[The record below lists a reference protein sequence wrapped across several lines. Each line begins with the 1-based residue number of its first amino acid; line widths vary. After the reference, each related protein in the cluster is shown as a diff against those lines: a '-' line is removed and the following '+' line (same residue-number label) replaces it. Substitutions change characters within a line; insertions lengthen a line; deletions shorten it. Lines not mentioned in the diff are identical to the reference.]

1 MSGSRRTPVPA
12 IPAIEA
18 PLMEVFSSM
27 QGEGVLIGC
36 RQVFV
41 RFAECNLACAYCD
54 TPYQPGPTCQ
64 IESEPGS
71 GQFTSNDNPVDLSEI
86 TRLIS
91 HWQHI
96 SNNVH
101 HSLVLTGGE
110 PLLHADILMTWLP
123 EVLAVLPVFLETNG
137 TLPAELE
144 KILHLVDFISM
155 DIKGSATTGFS
166 TPWTDHADFLAL
178 AGDRL
183 CQVKLVV
190 DSGTTDS
197 ELLEAARL
205 VNRYAPEIPFILQP
219 RTLTAGGTALGG
231 GALLELQTLA
241 AAEHR
246 DVRIIPQ
253 IHPWLGVA

>member
-1 MSGSRRTPVPA
+1 MFGNRIMLVPA
-12 IPAIEA
+12 IPSIDA
-18 PLMEVFSSM
+18 PLIEIFSSM

-41 RFAECNLACAYCD
+41 RFAECNLTCDYCD
-54 TPYQPGPTCQ
+54 TPYQSGPTCQ

-71 GQFTSNDNPVDLSEI
+71 GQFSSHKNPVNLTEV

-101 HSLVLTGGE
+101 HSVALTGGE
-110 PLLHADILMTWLP
+110 PLLHADILQAWLP
-123 EVLAVLPVFLETNG
+123 EMLAILPIFLETNG

-144 KILHLVDFISM
+144 KVLPLVEWISM
-155 DIKGSATTGFS
+155 DIKGSAVTGAP
-166 TPWTDHADFLAL
+166 TPWVDHADFLAL
-178 AGDRL
+178 AKGRL

-190 DSGTTDS
+190 DASTTVS
-197 ELLEAARL
+197 ELLEAASL
-205 VNRYAPEIPFILQP
+205 VNRHAPDVPFILQP
-219 RTLTAGGTALGG
+219 RTQLGG
-231 GALLELQTLA
+231 PTLGGKELLGLQKIA
-241 AAEHR
+241 SAEHR

>member
-1 MSGSRRTPVPA
+1 MPA

-18 PLMEVFSSM
+18 PLIEIFSSM

-41 RFAECNLACAYCD
+41 RFAECNLACDYCD
-54 TPYQPGPTCQ
+54 TPYHPGPTCQ
-64 IESEPGS
+64 VESKPGS
-71 GQFTSNDNPVDLSEI
+71 GHFASHDNPVNLSEI

-91 HWQHI
+91 DWQHS

-101 HSLVLTGGE
+101 HSVALTGGE
-110 PLLHADILMTWLP
+110 PLLHADILLRWLP
-123 EVLAVLPVFLETNG
+123 EVLGVLPIFLETNG

-144 KILHLVDFISM
+144 KILPLVEWISM
-155 DIKGSATTGFS
+155 DIKGSAVTGET

-178 AGDRL
+178 AGERL

-190 DSGTTDS
+190 DAGTTDS
-197 ELLEAARL
+197 ELLEAASL

-219 RTLTAGGTALGG
+219 RTLAAGPSLGG
-231 GALLELQTLA
+231 DILLKLQEVA
-241 AAEHR
+241 AEEHR